1 MLSNNEKEATIVEV
15 TINGEVRSLVGNPPA
30 GGEEMPHFKVFDKND
45 EKIKTRFLFGKP
57 TLISVVPD
65 INTSVCS
72 IQTKKFNEEVD
83 KYTGANFLTVSTNT
97 IADQQK
103 WCAAENVEHMQ
114 LVSDHEESFGYALKL
129 LIPEEGIL
137 ARSVWV
143 MDAEGKITYRE
154 ICPEIVAEPDYD
166 AAIAALKQLL

>member
-1 MLSNNEKEATIVEV
+1 MDV
-15 TINGEVRSLVGNPPA
+15 TINGEVRTLVGNPPA
-30 GGEEMPHFKVFDKND
+30 VGEEMPHFKVFDKD
-45 EKIKTRFLFGKP
+45 GEKIKTRFLFGKP

-83 KYTGANFLTVSTNT
+83 KFKQANFLTISTNT
-97 IADQQK
+97 IEEQQH
-103 WCAAENVEHMQ
+103 WCAAEGVEHMQ
-114 LVSDHEESFGYALKL
+114 LASDHEESFGYALKL

-143 MDAEGKITYRE
+143 MDADGKITYRQ
-154 ICPEIVAEPDYD
+154 ICPEIVEEPDYA
-166 AAIAALKQLL
+166 AAIAALKELL

>member
-1 MLSNNEKEATIVEV
+1 M
-15 TINGEVRSLVGNPPA
+15 
-30 GGEEMPHFKVFDKND
+30 
-45 EKIKTRFLFGKP
+45 
-57 TLISVVPD
+57 
-65 INTSVCS
+65 
-72 IQTKKFNEEVD
+72 
-83 KYTGANFLTVSTNT
+83 
-97 IADQQK
+97 
-103 WCAAENVEHMQ
+103 
-114 LVSDHEESFGYALKL
+114 VSDHEESFGYALKL

>member
-1 MLSNNEKEATIVEV
+1 MDV
-15 TINGEVRSLVGNPPA
+15 TINGEVRTLVGNPPA
-30 GGEEMPHFKVFDKND
+30 VGEEMPHFKVFDKD
-45 EKIKTRFLFGKP
+45 GEKIKTRFLFGKP

-83 KYTGANFLTVSTNT
+83 KFKQANFLTISTNT
-97 IADQQK
+97 IEEQQH
-103 WCAAENVEHMQ
+103 WCAAEGVEHMQ
-114 LVSDHEESFGYALKL
+114 LASGHEESFGYALKL

-143 MDAEGKITYRE
+143 MDADGKITYRQ
-154 ICPEIVAEPDYD
+154 ICPEIVEEPDYA
-166 AAIAALKQLL
+166 AAIAALKELL

>member
-1 MLSNNEKEATIVEV
+1 MDV
-15 TINGEVRSLVGNPPA
+15 TINGEVRTLVGNPPA
-30 GGEEMPHFKVFDKND
+30 VGEEMPHFKVFDKD
-45 EKIKTRFLFGKP
+45 GEKIKTRFLFGKP

-83 KYTGANFLTVSTNT
+83 KFKQANFLTISTNT
-97 IADQQK
+97 IEEQQH
-103 WCAAENVEHMQ
+103 WCAAEGVEHMQ
-114 LVSDHEESFGYALKL
+114 LASDHEESFGYALKL

-143 MDAEGKITYRE
+143 MDADGKITYRQ
-154 ICPEIVAEPDYD
+154 ICPEIVEEPDYA
-166 AAIAALKQLL
+166 AAIAALKVLL